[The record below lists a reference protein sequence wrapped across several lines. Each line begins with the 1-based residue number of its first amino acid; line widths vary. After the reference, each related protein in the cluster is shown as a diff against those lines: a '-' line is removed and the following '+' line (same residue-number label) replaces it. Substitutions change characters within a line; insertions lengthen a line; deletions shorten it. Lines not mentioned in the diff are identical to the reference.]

1 MMKTTLSLVLM
12 SFACVACKRPEETP
26 ASGSRPV
33 ALDSKPA
40 GQDGSETAVAPAKNP
55 GEASSKPAVSTGQE
69 DSKAAQDKPEKSEE
83 AAAQNAL
90 AKFHAALK
98 QEGIKIDLA
107 KRTLT
112 LPVVVNRPTNDLE
125 FLLIHRQGKAH
136 EALLVTECT
145 PSILNSGLMA
155 LGVPMGKNASFKKK
169 DPMPSE
175 DELRAGADPYIL
187 VPPSG
192 GRMYMTVSFEGKD
205 GKQVVLPVEELL
217 LDWMDNVSVADNQW
231 VYLGGRMA
239 QMYRGDPEVFMADY
253 EGNLISV
260 CYKHPNNHLLTMVHE
275 RARDEMNW
283 AIAPSCPAP
292 GTEIALTFHRHKPKI
307 IAEREARVAKRAKGD
322 LKSRP
327 NRNPAREGGGA
338 PLPSKKKNK

>member
-1 MMKTTLSLVLM
+1 MKTALSLVLV
-12 SFACVACKRPEETP
+12 SLVWVACKRPEMTP
-26 ASGSRPV
+26 AAGSRDPK
-33 ALDSKPA
+33 AQ
-40 GQDGSETAVAPAKNP
+40 GQGESETVVPATKSP
-55 GEASSKPAVSTGQE
+55 VGDSSKSVL
-69 DSKAAQDKPEKSEE
+69 AAGEQGKKSPQGKPRKSEE
-83 AAAQNAL
+83 AAAQNAV

-112 LPVVVNRPTNDLE
+112 LPAVVNRPTNDLE
-125 FLLIHRQGKAH
+125 FLLIHRQGKTH
-136 EALLVTECT
+136 EALLVTECS
-145 PSILNSGLMA
+145 PSILNTGLMA
-155 LGVPMGKNASFKKK
+155 LGVPAGKNASFKKK

-175 DELRAGADPYIL
+175 AELRAGADPYIL

-192 GRMYMTVSFEGKD
+192 GQMFMTVSFEGKD
-205 GKQVVLPVEELL
+205 GKQVELPVEELL
-217 LDWMDNVSVADNQW
+217 LDWTDNVPVSGNQW

-283 AIAPSCPAP
+283 AIAPGCPVP

-307 IAEREARVAKRAKGD
+307 VAEREAQVKKAAKGD
-322 LKSRP
+322 LKTRP
-327 NRNPAREGGGA
+327 DRNPAREGGGI
-338 PLPSKKKNK
+338 PLPPKKKNK